1 MWILARNRDSV
12 KFDYVQIKQ
21 GLDKFVGADFKFLI
35 LISNIRE
42 ILRDGMSFVHK
53 GNIHTDKTN
62 KNTVYNLVKKIKENS
77 CITFDLDIKFV

>member
-12 KFDYVQIKQ
+12 DFDYVQIKQ

-42 ILRDGMSFVHK
+42 ILRD
-53 GNIHTDKTN
+53 
-62 KNTVYNLVKKIKENS
+62 KE
-77 CITFDLDIKFV
+77 L